1 MENDSLAQDGFE
13 VAERD
18 DFFTTMRIGEIPEY
32 TCLNYRTGSHR
43 ECLLACFDSNKKFLF
58 ATLHGKPV
66 ARAMLRLTKGRN
78 QGAEGSRS
86 ALEFADLR
94 NGPGNTSETPAGETL
109 TLFLEAP
116 YTNGLN
122 ESDVHLVKELFVQ
135 LAVLKAAQLGALPVL
150 SGHYAKEASGIG
162 FTAMRFALYISRS
175 KAGRQYL
182 DSLKGANTT
191 ADEDSY
197 KSGRF
202 LLPAKQV
209 QNSSERDV

>member
-1 MENDSLAQDGFE
+1 MW
-13 VAERD
+13 
-18 DFFTTMRIGEIPEY
+18 
-32 TCLNYRTGSHR
+32 
-43 ECLLACFDSNKKFLF
+43 
-58 ATLHGKPV
+58 
-66 ARAMLRLTKGRN
+66 
-78 QGAEGSRS
+78 
-86 ALEFADLR
+86 
-94 NGPGNTSETPAGETL
+94 
-109 TLFLEAP
+109 
-116 YTNGLN
+116 LN
-122 ESDVHLVKELFVQ
+122 ENDVHLVKELFVQ

-182 DSLKGANTT
+182 DSLQGANTT

-209 QNSSERDV
+209 QNSSERDG